1 MPRVLIADDNDTV
14 RKALR
19 GTFIDAGDE
28 WNVCGE
34 AANGLEAV
42 QLVARLK
49 PDVVLLDFQMPVMNG
64 LDAAREIAKNNPSL
78 PIAMYTLHQNTI
90 FEKQAYAFGVRRVI
104 SKTDV
109 FSALIPSLAA
119 LLVGKHSDLADDAAD
134 RGTPC

>member
-1 MPRVLIADDNDTV
+1 MPRVLIADDNETV

-19 GTFIDAGDE
+19 GMFVDAGDE

-42 QLVARLK
+42 QLVPKLK

-64 LDAAREIAKNNPSL
+64 LDAAREIAKNAPSL

-90 FEKQAYAFGVRRVI
+90 FEKQAYAVGVRKVI
-104 SKTDV
+104 SKSDV
-109 FSALIPSLAA
+109 FSALIPSLTA
-119 LLVGKHSDLADDAAD
+119 LLDGKHPCFEGDAAD
-134 RGTPC
+134 RGTSC